1 MRRDIGIGE
10 YAVSADQ
17 DDVLKT
23 YALGS
28 CVAVMAWDRVNK
40 ISGMIHVALP
50 ESKINPEKAA
60 IKPGYFADTGVPLM
74 LSDMR
79 KRGSD
84 LRKLVIKLAG
94 GSSIMDANRK
104 FDIGKRNVIAI
115 KRYLWKNG
123 LGVVKEDVGGS
134 ISRTVS
140 MNVKTGEV
148 ILSNAQRTWNL

>member
-1 MRRDIGIGE
+1 MRLDIGIGE
-10 YAVSADQ
+10 YRVSRDH

-28 CVAVMAWDRVNK
+28 CVAVMAWDRERK
-40 ISGMIHVALP
+40 IAGMIHVALP
-50 ESKINPEKAA
+50 DSNINPDKAA
-60 IKPGYFADTGVPLM
+60 VKPAYFADTGVRIM
-74 LSDMR
+74 LQDM
-79 KRGSD
+79 KKQGAD
-84 LRKLVIKLAG
+84 IRKLVIKLAG

-134 ISRTVS
+134 ISRTVT
-140 MNVKTGEV
+140 VYVGTGE
-148 ILSNAQRTWNL
+148 ITLSNAQKTWSI